1 MLSYKIGI
9 LSQVC
14 IKICQPNFCVS
25 SYTDYLW
32 HSCVDEKVAKD
43 DDEDGDVDVDKGG
56 NRRMGCT
63 ECTPKL
69 PS

>member
-1 MLSYKIGI
+1 M
-9 LSQVC
+9 
-14 IKICQPNFCVS
+14 
-25 SYTDYLW
+25 W
-32 HSCVDEKVAKD
+32 RSCVDEKVGKD
-43 DDEDGDVDVDKGG
+43 DDDDVDVDVDKGG

>member
-14 IKICQPNFCVS
+14 QFVNPTF
-25 SYTDYLW
+25 
-32 HSCVDEKVAKD
+32 VDEKVAKD

-69 PS
+69 PN